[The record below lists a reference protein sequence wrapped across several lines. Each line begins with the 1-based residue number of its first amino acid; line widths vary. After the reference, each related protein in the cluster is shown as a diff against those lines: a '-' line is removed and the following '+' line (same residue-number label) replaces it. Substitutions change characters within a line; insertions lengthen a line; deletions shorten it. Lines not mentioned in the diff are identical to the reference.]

1 VSTNFTIEASLPALR
16 SGSAIVKQKSETAPA
31 TLLTGLIE
39 GLEAQARSVNDY
51 TKVSWSR

>member
-1 VSTNFTIEASLPALR
+1 LR